1 MWKSHDE
8 GLAMK
13 NKLTF
18 ALLFAGLFLSVKS
31 YAAGEC
37 LGYSGSIVQAI
48 EFPSS
53 TCPTISAKT
62 HGSVECELVQA
73 GDWVCVEVTSGGSI
87 GGPWRYTG
95 NLFGGDTPDPE
106 DPQDPSGI
114 KYPESTFV
122 PFESSANAVTA
133 SNNAGSAISDF
144 SQKMAVSLN
153 TLATNQ
159 SVLRS
164 EAQDNKHQILS
175 VMGQYND
182 QSFNRDVHLRDTV
195 LSLNQQVISSFDAVE
210 QSLDEKFTENK
221 ELHEKTHESQTA
233 AQESLDDLG
242 ENLNQAAI
250 GIENARY
257 HAQSA
262 VNAAESANYNSL
274 QAFYAAQNAEQAS
287 YETYELAYESRE
299 DIREIYNRTYDNIET
314 LSSIQSATSELFGL
328 RDQIRS
334 DTRASAQDAAFSTQD
349 TVWQSNDQI
358 MSYMGSL
365 NQSQATALS
374 DIKSAIQDIDSG
386 TGGGSTDDTGTHE
399 RLDTLNAKTSELNQ
413 NVVDSALNTQQAISG
428 STDELLAE
436 LTAIKDALENGSSEY
451 DDTEVNQKLT
461 ELINNTGTTGTN
473 VVTSGQATQ
482 QAVSAS
488 GQQVTE
494 SVNGL
499 GDKLDGI
506 GEGID
511 SLSDSLK
518 PGTGQKAGPTL
529 CTGDDCYKGKSW
541 VTPKYPEGISSIYED
556 HKTKFQDS
564 SIHEYMKGFVPD
576 LSGSAPD
583 HWEFC
588 INFDGMANLGCHTVE
603 LPPYVISFVRL
614 IILISA
620 GFLCRRL
627 IFGG

>member
-1 MWKSHDE
+1 
-8 GLAMK
+8 MK

-18 ALLFAGLFLSVKS
+18 ALLFAGLFLSGNA
-31 YAAGEC
+31 YANNCAALTGQLQPFTQPAGTGC
-37 LGYSGSIVQAI
+37 ATTNQYHDGPTQCCDMTLIGSG
-48 EFPSS
+48 
-53 TCPTISAKT
+53 
-62 HGSVECELVQA
+62 
-73 GDWVCVEVTSGGSI
+73 GDSGNPNDEVCVYQ
-87 GGPWRYTG
+87 YTG
-95 NLFGGDTPDPE
+95 TSCANPDPIDPPEPPPPLELPEWSEETPSTVDRSNYYNNTYASLKNMTERLNSITSYLSNDSFATQGAIAQRSLETQNYIYQQSRAVRSSLGNQISNVDHKVQTIMNRQVRLSDMENLFGDVKTDVTE
-106 DPQDPSGI
+106 I
-114 KYPESTFV
+114 KEAQAEGQAQLESLIVEST
-122 PFESSANAVTA
+122 
-133 SNNAGSAISDF
+133 SDLP
-144 SQKMAVSLN
+144 QM
-153 TLATNQ
+153 
-159 SVLRS
+159 
-164 EAQDNKHQILS
+164 
-175 VMGQYND
+175 
-182 QSFNRDVHLRDTV
+182 
-195 LSLNQQVISSFDAVE
+195 
-210 QSLDEKFTENK
+210 
-221 ELHEKTHESQTA
+221 
-233 AQESLDDLG
+233 
-242 ENLNQAAI
+242 AI

-257 HAQSA
+257 HAQVAANRAENAEISA
-262 VNAAESANYNSL
+262 RESISAS
-274 QAFYAAQNAEQAS
+274 QNAEQAS

-299 DIREIYNRTYDNIET
+299 DIREIYNRTYENIET

-328 RDQIRS
+328 RDLIRS
-334 DTRASAQDAAFSTQD
+334 DTRASAQDAAVSTQD

-386 TGGGSTDDTGTHE
+386 TGGGPTADTGTHE

-488 GQQVTE
+488 GQQVTDA
-494 SVNGL
+494 VNGL

-518 PGTGQKAGPTL
+518 PGTGQKASPTL

-564 SIHEYMKGFVPD
+564 TVHEYLKGFKPD